1 MDEVAAQRL
10 KREARVED
18 ALVAMFAQ
26 ALRMPLRRDRTLD
39 PPMTLSVCDRERA
52 VGS

>member
-10 KREARVED
+10 KREAQVED
-18 ALVAMFAQ
+18 AIVALFAR
-26 ALRMPLRRDRTLD
+26 ALRLPLRRDRTLD
-39 PPMTLSVCDRERA
+39 RRVTVSVCDRERA